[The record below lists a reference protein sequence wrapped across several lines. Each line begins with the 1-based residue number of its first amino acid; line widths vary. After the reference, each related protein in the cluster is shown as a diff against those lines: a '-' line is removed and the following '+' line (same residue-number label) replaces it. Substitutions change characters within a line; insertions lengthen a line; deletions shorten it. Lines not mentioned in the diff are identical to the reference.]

1 MDSASVKPIRALGQ
15 TDESLAKIL
24 KQYPYFVK
32 SKIPGGVYNGIDE
45 DVQTFGVVYCVVCH
59 KDTPDEAVEEFIK
72 QCYGNDLTAY
82 HAAGSYYT
90 PENQFYQDLYVNNA
104 QDMVPFHPAAQ
115 KYLESLGI
123 GDLSS
128 GL

>member
-1 MDSASVKPIRALGQ
+1 MP
-15 TDESLAKIL
+15 LAR
-24 KQYPYFVK
+24 
-32 SKIPGGVYNGIDE
+32 N
-45 DVQTFGVVYCVVCH
+45 
-59 KDTPDEAVEEFIK
+59 
-72 QCYGNDLTAY
+72 
-82 HAAGSYYT
+82 YT